1 MFGYSDPI
9 YQVTLGFTVMFV
21 TVVLYKATKGIY
33 FWVKKE
39 NDMDSLEA
47 QYDRLRAYR
56 QDLKVNF

>member
-1 MFGYSDPI
+1 
-9 YQVTLGFTVMFV
+9 MFV
-21 TVVLYKATKGIY
+21 TVVFYKATKGIY